1 MSLANLARAVEAAK
15 HRAKIRPLE
24 FAKFT
29 PPQIA
34 WLSNPERFRILRGGN
49 QVGKTFAQA
58 SEVIWRCMGEHR
70 YREVPPAPVE
80 CWIVTH
86 SWEQSL
92 SVQKKVWEL
101 LPKDMLADDTIYQ
114 VGRGFRGKVPII
126 RFKNGSIIRIKT
138 TGQGVIALA
147 SSTISYVGVDEPPP
161 RAIWGE
167 LTARV
172 LRSGPLG
179 GIGLTLTP
187 VGRSCGWL
195 ESLAESGGIAD
206 HVAPLTVENVTP
218 EGGQPMLT
226 AEQIEDIAGRYL
238 SIDRDQRLNGAWS
251 GSVEDRVFTAFD
263 DGLITTDR
271 PRSGWKWEI
280 GIGIDHGSD
289 AGSQVAT
296 LCAVFKGHKDGR
308 PRIHILDEYTSGGE
322 AVAAALHARG
332 ILGMLRRNGMTHNSV
347 DRWVGDRAYGGRR
360 AGGKMS
366 NQKLTRALEVEL
378 GLPRGH
384 LPFGIK
390 TAWKPRGS
398 IYEGCSIIH
407 ETCIRKNFLVHP
419 RCKQLIKS
427 LKEFRFKDDESK
439 HSIDSLRYGSV
450 ELITKRLYQPHK
462 LKMY

>member
-1 MSLANLARAVEAAK
+1 M
-15 HRAKIRPLE
+15 
-24 FAKFT
+24 
-29 PPQIA
+29 
-34 WLSNPERFRILRGGN
+34 
-49 QVGKTFAQA
+49 GKTYAQA
-58 SEVIWRCMGEHR
+58 AETIWRCMGEHR
-70 YREVPPAPVE
+70 YRPVPPAPVE
-80 CWIVTH
+80 CWIVVH

-92 SVQKKVWEL
+92 SVQQKTWEL
-101 LPKDMLADDTIYQ
+101 LPKDMLAEDTIYQ
-114 VGRGFRGKVPII
+114 AGRGFRGKVPII
-126 RFKNGSIIRIKT
+126 RFKNGSIIRFKT

-167 LTARV
+167 LSARV
-172 LRSGPLG
+172 MRAGELG
-179 GIGLTLTP
+179 GIGLTMTP

-195 ESLAESGGIAD
+195 QDLAERGMISD
-206 HVAPLTVENVTP
+206 TVAALTVENVTP
-218 EGGQPMLT
+218 EGGRPMLS
-226 AEQIEDIAGRYL
+226 ESEIEDIAGRYL

-263 DGLITTDR
+263 DGAITSDR

-296 LCAVFKGHKDGR
+296 LCAVYKGHKDGR
-308 PRIHILDEYTSGGE
+308 PRIHVLDEYTSGGE

-332 ILGMLRRNGMTHNSV
+332 ILAMLRRNGLTHNSV

-378 GLPRGH
+378 GLPHGQ

-407 ETCIRKNFLVHP
+407 ESCLRKNFLVHP

-427 LKEFRFKDDESK
+427 MQQFRFRDDESK
-439 HSIDSLRYGSV
+439 HSIDSLRYGAV